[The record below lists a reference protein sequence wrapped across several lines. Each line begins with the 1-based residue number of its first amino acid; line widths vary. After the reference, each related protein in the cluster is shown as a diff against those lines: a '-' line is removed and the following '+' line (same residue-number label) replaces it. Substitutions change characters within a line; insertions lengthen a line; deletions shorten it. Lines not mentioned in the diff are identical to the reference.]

1 LATISSS
8 FLTSGSSV
16 KDNIAIGTKTNPASQ
31 EAVFRRNFEKSILKS
46 STGNDSSGIGH
57 IGEFLGLVA
66 GLFRESKTGL
76 VKVLAPKKTRE
87 PSENAVQTQVK
98 KGEPKVGVLRD
109 SHYLFST
116 PYSRP
121 TGTDSRAGYGD
132 LTFHKLALRNLL

>member
-16 KDNIAIGTKTNPASQ
+16 KDDIAIGTKTNPASQ

-76 VKVLAPKKTRE
+76 VKVLAPKMTRE
-87 PSENAVQTQVK
+87 PSENAVQTKVK
-98 KGEPKVGVLRD
+98 KGEP
-109 SHYLFST
+109 SYLTASA
-116 PYSRP
+116 
-121 TGTDSRAGYGD
+121 TDGIGHCLPANFDFRSCQPQ
-132 LTFHKLALRNLL
+132 KLFDADTE